1 MSKQFK
7 ILLIAITVFAVISDS
22 MLLPFYPTFF
32 HNVFAINDPAY
43 VGTYLAASCFVV
55 MVCFPIWAL
64 ISKYIHVLPLLVYS
78 QIAAGIFSL
87 GSYFASDLSWFWFT
101 SMTMFAFKASYLLVY
116 PYLMSLET
124 KANHVTT
131 IATLSVVVHFGAIL
145 GAVAGGM
152 VLAAMPAKAAFLI
165 MALSDFT
172 QVLVCAYLIKLAPS
186 KQQPEPVVTAVGL
199 STRWPIYQL
208 GIVMLCFYFSAFLI
222 RPFFAAYWQAMS
234 DNANIILASM
244 VFSIPAFMAL
254 LALCFAKWRQNKIAR
269 PINLLIVFVLIIS
282 GVALQASPTY
292 LVVIAGRCLFGLSL
306 FMIIVRLDLLLYQV
320 STPDKYAQDFS
331 KVSFC
336 QSLGVLLASY
346 FAGVLVKNFGL
357 VMPFWVAA
365 TGLALSALCLWLLS
379 KQTTRHVCSAYQ
391 GATSRAQ

>member
-32 HNVFAINDPAY
+32 RTVFAINDPAY

-55 MVCFPIWAL
+55 MVCFPIWAF

-87 GSYFASDLSWFWFT
+87 SSFFANDLSWFWFT
-101 SMTMFAFKASYLLVY
+101 SMAMFAFKASYLLVY
-116 PYLMSLET
+116 PYLMSLEEKT
-124 KANHVTT
+124 KHVTT

-145 GAVAGGM
+145 GALAGGV
-152 VLAAMPAKAAFLI
+152 VLSALPAKAAFLI

-186 KQQPEPVVTAVGL
+186 KQQPEPVVASAMS

-222 RPFFAAYWQAMS
+222 RPFFAAYWQSMS
-234 DNANIILASM
+234 DNANIVLASM

-254 LALCFAKWRQNKIAR
+254 LALCFDQWRQKKNTR
-269 PINLLIVFVLIIS
+269 PINLLIVFILIIT
-282 GVALQASPTY
+282 GVALQASPAY

-306 FMIIVRLDLLLYQV
+306 FIIIVRLDLLLYQV

-346 FAGVLVKNFGL
+346 FAGVLVKYYGL
-357 VMPFWVAA
+357 VMPFWIAA
-365 TGLALSALCLWLLS
+365 AGLTLSALCLWLLS
-379 KQTTRHVCSAYQ
+379 KQTKRHVCSAYQ
-391 GATSRAQ
+391 GTTSRAQ